1 MDDIIMD
8 EQLIEKVVDE
18 ESIYE
23 GKIVHL
29 HLMRVTLPSGK
40 PGIREIVRHVN
51 ASAVVAVDENNN
63 VLLVRQFRAP
73 MGRVTCEIPAGKLDS
88 PQEDPLEAAR
98 RELSEETG
106 YQAEHWVKLTDMI
119 SSPGFCD
126 EVISIFLATGLTRGV
141 AHPDD
146 DEFLGLVRMPFD
158 EAIARA
164 QAGEFQ
170 DSKTLCG
177 LLLAQSKLEG

>member
-1 MDDIIMD
+1 
-8 EQLIEKVVDE
+8 
-18 ESIYE
+18 
-23 GKIVHL
+23 
-29 HLMRVTLPSGK
+29 
-40 PGIREIVRHVN
+40 
-51 ASAVVAVDENNN
+51 
-63 VLLVRQFRAP
+63 
-73 MGRVTCEIPAGKLDS
+73 
-88 PQEDPLEAAR
+88 
-98 RELSEETG
+98 
-106 YQAEHWVKLTDMI
+106 MI

-126 EVISIFLATGLTRGV
+126 EVISIFLATGLTRGE

>member
-1 MDDIIMD
+1 MD

-63 VLLVRQFRAP
+63 VLLVRQFRSP

-126 EVISIFLATGLTRGV
+126 EVIYIFLATGLTRGV

>member
-1 MDDIIMD
+1 MFMD

-18 ESIYE
+18 QSIYE

-40 PGIREIVRHVN
+40 PAKREIVRHIG
-51 ASAVVAVDENNN
+51 ACAVVAVDEERN

-73 MGRVTCEIPAGKLDS
+73 LGRVTTEIPAGKLDS
-88 PQEDPLEAAR
+88 KSEDRLVTAK

-106 YQAEHWVKLTDMI
+106 CEAANWVKLTDMVTT
-119 SSPGFCD
+119 PGFCD
-126 EVISIFLATGLTRGV
+126 EMISIYLATGLTRGA

>member
-1 MDDIIMD
+1 MD
-8 EQLIEKVVDE
+8 EQLIEKGGDE

-40 PGIREIVRHVN
+40 SAKREIVRHIG
-51 ASAVVAVDENNN
+51 ACAVVAVDEERN

-73 MGRVTCEIPAGKLDS
+73 LGRVTTEIPAGKLDS
-88 PQEDPLEAAR
+88 KSEDRLATAK

-106 YQAEHWVKLTDMI
+106 YEAENWVKLTDMVTT
-119 SSPGFCD
+119 PGFCD
-126 EVISIFLATGLTRGV
+126 EMISIYLATGLTRGA

-146 DEFLGLVRMPFD
+146 DEFLHVDLVPLREMVD
-158 EAIARA
+158 EVLD
-164 QAGEFQ
+164 GKVV
-170 DSKTLCG
+170 DSKTVIAILLCD
-177 LLLAQSKLEG
+177 AISRRME

>member
-1 MDDIIMD
+1 MD

-126 EVISIFLATGLTRGV
+126 EMISIYLATGLTRGA

>member
-1 MDDIIMD
+1 MD

-98 RELSEETG
+98 RERSEETG
-106 YQAEHWVKLTDMI
+106 
-119 SSPGFCD
+119 
-126 EVISIFLATGLTRGV
+126 
-141 AHPDD
+141 
-146 DEFLGLVRMPFD
+146 
-158 EAIARA
+158 
-164 QAGEFQ
+164 
-170 DSKTLCG
+170 
-177 LLLAQSKLEG
+177 

>member
-1 MDDIIMD
+1 MD

-73 MGRVTCEIPAGKLDS
+73 MDRVTCEIPAGKLDS

-126 EVISIFLATGLTRGV
+126 EVISIFLATGLTRGE

>member
-1 MDDIIMD
+1 MD

>member
-1 MDDIIMD
+1 MD
-8 EQLIEKVVDE
+8 EQLIERVVRE

-29 HLMRVTLPSGK
+29 HRMDVTLPSGK
-40 PGIREIVRHVN
+40 PAVREIVRHIG
-51 ASAVVAVDENNN
+51 ACAVVAVDGENN

-73 MGRVTCEIPAGKLDS
+73 LGRVTCEIPAGKLDS
-88 PQEDPLEAAR
+88 RGEDRLKTAQ

-106 YQAEHWVKLTDMI
+106 YEAARWVKLCDMVTT
-119 SSPGFCD
+119 PGFCD
-126 EVISIFLATGLTRGV
+126 EMISIYLATGLTRGE

-146 DEFLGLVRMPFD
+146 DEFLGLIRMPLD

-177 LLLAQSKLEG
+177 LLLAKSKLGG

>member
-1 MDDIIMD
+1 MD
-8 EQLIEKVVDE
+8 EQLIEKVVRE

-29 HLMRVTLPSGK
+29 HRMDVTLPSGK
-40 PGIREIVRHVN
+40 PAVREIVRHIG
-51 ASAVVAVDENNN
+51 ACAVVAVDGDGN

-73 MGRVTCEIPAGKLDS
+73 LGRVTCEIPAGKLDS
-88 PQEDPLEAAR
+88 KTEDRLVTAK

-106 YQAEHWVKLTDMI
+106 YQAEHWEKLADMVTT
-119 SSPGFCD
+119 PGFCD
-126 EVISIFLATGLTRGV
+126 EMISIYLATGLTRGE

-146 DEFLGLVRMPFD
+146 DEFLGLMRVPFD
-158 EAIARA
+158 EAVARA
-164 QAGEFQ
+164 QAGGYQ

-177 LLLAQSKLEG
+177 LLLAKSRLEGRS